1 MKIFFENLQKIE
13 IDDLKHEV
21 FEARHAFNQLE
32 SSQMETV
39 LELERNIRRLEND
52 LQVANFNFDQLS
64 YG

>member
-1 MKIFFENLQKIE
+1 
-13 IDDLKHEV
+13 
-21 FEARHAFNQLE
+21 
-32 SSQMETV
+32 METV